1 MTGDVPVSDAA
12 TVSELDALLPQTQC
26 RQCGYPGCLA
36 YARAMA
42 RGQADINRCPPGG
55 PAVAA
60 RLAKRLAR
68 PARPIDPSCGR
79 VRPFTL
85 ARIDESRCIGC
96 VACIRACPVDAIIG
110 ARRRMHTVVESE
122 CTGCEL
128 CVPVCPVDCIALV
141 PMPFPG
147 DAQHRDRAG
156 LDGFVRAWMVE
167 RAPRARARFERR
179 AARRAGGRKAVRG
192 READTLE
199 RADRAAVVAAAV
211 ARVRERRRGAQLSG
225 SRPPARGRR

>member
-1 MTGDVPVSDAA
+1 MSDAD
-12 TVSELDALLPQTQC
+12 TVSALDALLPQTQC

-42 RGQADINRCPPGG
+42 RGNADINRCPPGG
-55 PAVAA
+55 ATVAA
-60 RLAKRLAR
+60 DLAGRLALPVR
-68 PARPIDPSCGR
+68 PVDPSCGP

-85 ARIDESRCIGC
+85 ARIEESRCIGC

-110 ARRRMHTVVESE
+110 ARGRMHTVVESE

-128 CVPVCPVDCIALV
+128 CVPACPVDCIALV

-147 DAQHRDRAG
+147 KGGEARGGDPDT
-156 LDGFVRAWMVE
+156 FVRAWMAE

-179 AARRAGGRKAVRG
+179 AARRASRRKTPRG
-192 READTLE
+192 READALQGAE
-199 RADRAAVVAAAV
+199 RAAVVAAAV
-211 ARVRERRRGAQLSG
+211 ARVRERRRTAEH
-225 SRPPARGRR
+225 GRR

>member
-1 MTGDVPVSDAA
+1 MRGGERVSDAD
-12 TVSELDALLPQTQC
+12 TVSALDALLPQTQC

-42 RGQADINRCPPGG
+42 RGSADINRCPPGG
-55 PAVAA
+55 ESVAA
-60 RLAKRLAR
+60 DLAGRLAL
-68 PARPIDPSCGR
+68 PVQPIDPSCGP

-110 ARRRMHTVVESE
+110 ARGRMHTVVESE

-128 CVPVCPVDCIALV
+128 CVPACPVDCIELV

-147 DAQHRDRAG
+147 KGGEGRGEDPDAF
-156 LDGFVRAWMVE
+156 LRAWMAE

-179 AARRAGGRKAVRG
+179 AARRASRRKTLRG
-192 READTLE
+192 READALQGAE
-199 RADRAAVVAAAV
+199 RAAVVAAAV
-211 ARVRERRRGAQLSG
+211 ARVRERRRAAG
-225 SRPPARGRR
+225 RGRR